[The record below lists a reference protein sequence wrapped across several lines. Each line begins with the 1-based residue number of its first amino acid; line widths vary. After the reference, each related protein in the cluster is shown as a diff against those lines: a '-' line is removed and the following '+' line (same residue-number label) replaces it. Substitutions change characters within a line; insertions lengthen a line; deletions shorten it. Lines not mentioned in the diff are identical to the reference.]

1 MSKAIKL
8 MNNSAL
14 VFLAR
19 AFEII
24 SGILVVGITARYL
37 GVSDFG
43 EYSLV
48 MAVAWISQPII
59 STAIPR
65 MLTWELSRN
74 LSKTKSY
81 IGIGITWNLMVLGVF
96 VTGLWLL
103 NTIMSFMLLYYLV
116 ALFIAVLVSLTQT
129 VGAVF
134 IASER
139 MKYETYTS
147 LISMFSLVLFTAGA
161 IYLDLGLSNI
171 LILTTAA
178 YLCGLVAAVLFSRKL
193 TGFIPMP
200 NADYQALR
208 LLLAGSFT
216 ISIIQALMQ
225 LFFYSGSF
233 FLKNMSGS
241 AEVAFFQSSLRVF
254 TRFMVIPLSLTVA
267 FLPEFTRLA
276 ADEERKEE
284 FVRTV
289 KNVYRFFLIVSMLI
303 TITAFTTAREVIL
316 LIYGKEFAN
325 SVDGFKILV
334 LSTIFFYINTFFVTL
349 SIACNR
355 TTNFVR
361 IKILEVVFCILLN
374 LILVPAYGHIGS
386 ILALV
391 VTSCIMSF
399 GGYFFFRDILQKD
412 SLKAMSLIIPLGFG
426 IIIILNWMPPLN
438 VIITLI
444 AGTASFVFLMFMS
457 KMAAWDELMPIF
469 TAIRRKTPKVQVL
482 QK

>member
-8 MNNSAL
+8 MNNSIL

-19 AFEII
+19 AFEIS
-24 SGILVVGITARYL
+24 SGILVVGLTARYL

-59 STAIPR
+59 GMAIPR
-65 MLTWELSRN
+65 ILTWELSRN
-74 LSKTKSY
+74 PSKAKSY
-81 IGIGITWNLMVLGVF
+81 IGVGITWNLMVLVVF
-96 VTGLWLL
+96 VAILCLL
-103 NTIMSFMLLYYLV
+103 NTIMSFRLLYYL
-116 ALFIAVLVSLTQT
+116 AAIFIATLASLTQT

-134 IASER
+134 IAFER

-147 LISMFSLVLFTAGA
+147 LVSMFFILLFTAGA

-171 LILTTAA
+171 LILTTAS

-208 LLLAGSFT
+208 LMLAGCFT
-216 ISIIQALMQ
+216 LSIIQALMQ
-225 LFFYSGSF
+225 VFLYSGSF
-233 FLKNMSGS
+233 VLMKMSGS
-241 AEVAFFQSSLRVF
+241 VDVALFQSSLRVF

-267 FLPEFTRLA
+267 LLPEFTKLA
-276 ADEERKEE
+276 ATEERKDE

-289 KNVYRFFLIVSMLI
+289 KSRYRFFLIVGMLM

-316 LIYGKEFAN
+316 LIYGKEFTN
-325 SVDGFKILV
+325 SVYGFKVLV
-334 LSTIFFYINTFFVTL
+334 LSTAFFFSNTFFVTL

-355 TTNFVR
+355 TTNFVK
-361 IKILEVVFCILLN
+361 IKMLEVVFCILLN
-374 LILVPAYGHIGS
+374 LILVPAYGHVGS

-399 GGYFFFRDILQKD
+399 GGYFFFRDILEKD
-412 SLKAMSLIIPLGFG
+412 SLKAMSLIIILGFG
-426 IIIILNWMPPLN
+426 IIVVINWVPPIN

-444 AGTASFVFLMFMS
+444 AGIASFVFLMFMS
-457 KMAAWDELMPIF
+457 KMAAWDELMPILR
-469 TAIRRKTPKVQVL
+469 AIWRKTPKVRG
-482 QK
+482 